1 MGKLKTIWEK
11 IKKWAKET
19 ALPWLKKGWLQIV
32 NVLVVLFAYGQFDN
46 LLQGQEIHLG
56 LVTAVVGLWGFVLLG
71 YWIFWKLLGFDK
83 VWASLVK
90 QWKKKREMRKY

>member
-1 MGKLKTIWEK
+1 MGKLKALWEK

-32 NVLVVLFAYGQFDN
+32 NVLIVLFAYGQFDN

-56 LVTAVVGLWGFVLLG
+56 LATTILGVWGFVLLA
-71 YWIFWKLLGFDK
+71 YWIFWKLFGLDK
-83 VWASLVK
+83 VIASLIA
-90 QWKKKREMRKY
+90 QRKKKKGK